1 MAHAEVIAPGAT
13 IGILGG
19 GQLGRMLA
27 QAAARL
33 GYRCHIFAPEADQ
46 PAAQVSA
53 AATRAAYADA
63 AALRAFAAAVS
74 VVTYEFE
81 NVPVE
86 TVRLLDP
93 LVPVRPGARSLEVAQ
108 DRLNEKSFA
117 NALGIGTAAFVA
129 VDDADGLKAA
139 IARIAPPA
147 ILKTRRL
154 GYDGKGQAVIDDARD
169 LDAAWTTI
177 GKAPAI
183 LEARVDFEREISV
196 VVARAADGATA
207 CYVPVE
213 NRHQAGILDMTTAPA
228 PISPALARD
237 AEALAARVAQA
248 LDHVGVLCIELFVTK
263 GGALLMNELAPRV
276 HNSGHWTI
284 DACGASQFEQHIRAV
299 CGLPLG
305 GPERHSDAVMKNLI
319 GDDAARWPA
328 LLADPGAHV
337 HLYGKAEARPGR
349 KMGHVTWIKP
359 RTGRQGQN

>member
-1 MAHAEVIAPGAT
+1 MVRDRVIAPGAT

-27 QAAARL
+27 LAAARL
-33 GYRCHIFAPEADQ
+33 GFRCHILAPEADL
-46 PAAQVSA
+46 PAAPVSA
-53 AATRAAYADA
+53 ATTRASYHDA

-86 TVRLLDP
+86 TVRLLEP

-117 NALGIGTAAFVA
+117 TTLGIGTAAFTA
-129 VDDADGLKAA
+129 VEDLESLSKAA
-139 IARIAPPA
+139 SQIGLPA

-154 GYDGKGQAVIDDARD
+154 GYDGKGQAVINSASD
-169 LDAAWTTI
+169 LDAAWAI
-177 GKAPAI
+177 VGKAAAI

-196 VVARAADGATA
+196 VIARGIDGKTA

-213 NRHQAGILDMTTAPA
+213 NRHVSGILDITTAPA
-228 PISPALARD
+228 SISPALARD
-237 AEALAARVAQA
+237 AEALAARVADA
-248 LDHVGVLCIELFVTK
+248 IGHVGVLCVELFVTRA
-263 GGALLMNELAPRV
+263 GALLMNELAPRV

-284 DACGASQFEQHIRAV
+284 DACGASQFEQHIRTV
-299 CGLPLG
+299 CGMPLAS
-305 GPERHSDAVMKNLI
+305 PERHSDAVMKNLI
-319 GDDAARWPA
+319 GDDVARWPA
-328 LLADPGAHV
+328 LLADPAAHL

-359 RTGRQGQN
+359 RQP

>member
-1 MAHAEVIAPGAT
+1 MARVEVIAPGAT

-27 QAAARL
+27 LAAARL

-46 PAAQVSA
+46 PAAQVCA
-53 AATRAAYADA
+53 AATRAAYDDA

-86 TVRLLDP
+86 TIRLLDP

-108 DRLNEKSFA
+108 DRQNEKTFA
-117 NALGIGTAAFVA
+117 HTLGIGTAPFAQ
-129 VDDADGLKAA
+129 VDDLASLKKAVATIGL
-139 IARIAPPA
+139 PA

-154 GYDGKGQAVIDDARD
+154 GYDGKGQAAIATPNDCDT
-169 LDAAWTTI
+169 AWASI

-196 VVARAADGATA
+196 VVARGLDGKTA

-213 NRHQAGILDMTTAPA
+213 NVHRAGILDTSTAPA
-228 PISPALARD
+228 SIPPALARD
-237 AEALAARVAQA
+237 AEALAARVVEA
-248 LDHVGVLCIELFVTK
+248 LGHVGVLCVELFVTK
-263 GGALLMNELAPRV
+263 AGVLLMNELAPRV

-284 DACGASQFEQHIRAV
+284 DACGISQFEQHMRAV

-305 GPERHSDAVMKNLI
+305 DPARHSDAVMKNLI

-328 LLADPGAHV
+328 LLADPGALV

-349 KMGHVTWIKP
+349 KMGHVTWLKP
-359 RTGRQGQN
+359 RQP